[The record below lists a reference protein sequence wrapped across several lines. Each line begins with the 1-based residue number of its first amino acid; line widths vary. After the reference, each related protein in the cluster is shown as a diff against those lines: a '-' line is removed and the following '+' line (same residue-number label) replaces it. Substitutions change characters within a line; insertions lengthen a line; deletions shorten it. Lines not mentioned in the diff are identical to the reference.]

1 MLNANRNSL
10 PRDKRMQKETQ
21 PASTERRSERTIAV
35 ETEQKSAT
43 ALSQTALIYT
53 VTTASFEHSDRT
65 SKHHLLTFLVHL

>member
-35 ETEQKSAT
+35 ETEQKSAP

-65 SKHHLLTFLVHL
+65 SKHHLLPFLVHL